1 MATNF
6 FQARAPAKKKSG
18 KEKEHVV
25 NPSLQPWVEKYR
37 PETIDE
43 VSSQEHIVSVLR
55 KTLSSSNLPHMLF
68 YGPPGTGKTSTILAL
83 ARQLFGP
90 DNFRARVLELNA
102 SDERG
107 ISIVREKIKNFARQT
122 PRAEA
127 VASDGKKYPCP
138 PYKII
143 ILDEA
148 DSMTQDAQAA
158 LRRIMENH
166 ARITRFC
173 LVCNYV
179 TRIIEPLASRC
190 SKFRFK
196 PLDSSSAR
204 LRLEHIARV
213 EQVPA
218 SEDVISALI
227 STSSGDLRR
236 AITYLQSAARLS
248 ASTDPPSPIL
258 PRDIQEIA
266 GVVPDAVIRKL
277 AQTLGIDVTLIGGGD
292 GDVEMDDAPSLTVE
306 SNLRGF
312 DLIRGTVRSLVRE
325 GFSASQ
331 VLSQLHDVI
340 VAHPTLTGQQKSA
353 CALVMAEADKA
364 LCDGAD
370 EELWILEVALRVHK
384 AVTS

>member
-1 MATNF
+1 
-6 FQARAPAKKKSG
+6 
-18 KEKEHVV
+18 
-25 NPSLQPWVEKYR
+25 
-37 PETIDE
+37 
-43 VSSQEHIVSVLR
+43 
-55 KTLSSSNLPHMLF
+55 MLF

-127 VASDGKKYPCP
+127 VASDGRKYPCP

-158 LRRIMENH
+158 LRRIMENY

-196 PLDSSSAR
+196 PLDASSAR
-204 LRLEHIARV
+204 ERLGHIATV
-213 EQVPA
+213 EQVPVNDA
-218 SEDVISALI
+218 VISALV
-227 STSSGDLRR
+227 STSNGDLRR

-248 ASTDPPSPIL
+248 GATDPPTPIL
-258 PRDIQEIA
+258 PEDIQEIA
-266 GVVPDAVIRKL
+266 GIVPDTVVRKF
-277 AQTLGIDVTLIGGGD
+277 ARTLGIDVSLSGSGD
-292 GDVEMDDAPSLTVE
+292 DDVEMGDAASETTT
-306 SNLRGF
+306 STLRGF
-312 DLIRGTVRSLVRE
+312 DLIRESVKSLVRE
-325 GFSASQ
+325 GYSASQ
-331 VLSQLHDVI
+331 ILTQLHDII
-340 VAHPTLTGQQKSA
+340 VEHPTLTGRQKSA

-370 EELWILEVALRVHK
+370 EELWALEVALRVHK

>member
-1 MATNF
+1 M
-6 FQARAPAKKKSG
+6 RLHSIYIG
-18 KEKEHVV
+18 DRI
-25 NPSLQPWVEKYR
+25 L
-37 PETIDE
+37 
-43 VSSQEHIVSVLR
+43 
-55 KTLSSSNLPHMLF
+55 
-68 YGPPGTGKTSTILAL
+68 TST
-83 ARQLFGP
+83 RP

-107 ISIVREKIKNFARQT
+107 ISIVREKVKNFARQT

-158 LRRIMENH
+158 LRRIMENY

-179 TRIIEPLASRC
+179 TRYAYHFLYTALDSKSVPRIIEPLASRC

-196 PLDSSSAR
+196 PLDSSAAR
-204 LRLEHIARV
+204 RRLEHIAQA
-213 EQVPA
+213 EQVPVNQ
-218 SEDVISALI
+218 DVISALV

-236 AITYLQSAARLS
+236 AVTYLQSAARLS
-248 ASTDPPSPIL
+248 AATDPPTPIL
-258 PRDIQEIA
+258 PQDIQEIA
-266 GVVPDAVIRKL
+266 GVVPDAIVRKL

-292 GDVEMDDAPSLTVE
+292 EDVEMGDAPSLTVA
-306 SNLRGF
+306 SDLRGF

-325 GFSASQ
+325 GYSASQ
-331 VLSQLHDVI
+331 ILLQVC
-340 VAHPTLTGQQKSA
+340 AKSLLPF
-353 CALVMAEADKA
+353 CF
-364 LCDGAD
+364 
-370 EELWILEVALRVHK
+370 
-384 AVTS
+384 